1 MIKGKTKS
9 GFEFEIDE
17 ANVNDYRLL
26 KLIAQ
31 AETNKMAIADIVS
44 RLFGEEQEERLLK
57 HLEDENGRVNLELV
71 DAEIAE
77 IFLKVREVKN

>member
-31 AETNKMAIADIVS
+31 AETNKMVIAEIVS

-57 HLEDENGRVNLELV
+57 HLEDEHGRVSLELV

>member
-26 KLIAQ
+26 KLITQ
-31 AETNKMAIADIVS
+31 AETNKMVITDIVS
-44 RLFGEEQEERLLK
+44 RLFGEEQEEKLLK
-57 HLEDENGRVNLELV
+57 HLEDEHGRVDLELV